1 MKAARQGKNP
11 VSNMT
16 QLAFRGFAA
25 PVVTPLSDHQVSP
38 LVLSDRLLTLA
49 QDAERAGFPLSA
61 GHLVSL
67 AHAVFD
73 EIPTRR

>member
-1 MKAARQGKNP
+1 MTC
-11 VSNMT
+11 MT
-16 QLAFRGFAA
+16 QLAFRGFAT
-25 PVVTPLSDHQVSP
+25 PVVTPLSSFQVSP

-61 GHLVSL
+61 GHLVNL

>member
-1 MKAARQGKNP
+1 MTR
-11 VSNMT
+11 VS
-16 QLAFRGFAA
+16 QLAFRDFAA
-25 PVVTPLSDHQVSP
+25 SAVTPQSDRKVSP

-73 EIPTRR
+73 EIPSRP